1 MSEEIERTPLRFA
14 AHVLVRTKD
23 HSPAILRLR
32 ESRIFQI
39 FMLCHTPP
47 KIKFIAHH
55 RRFAREVMDMPHQTH
70 NFSRAA
76 SRLAIEIG
84 SAPSVGVLMEKVSIL
99 FTTSKTY
106 TETQLGDDINARIG
120 RSLASGIS
128 PLSTSQ
134 LIENLRQIVK
144 TTQGVSAYK

>member
-1 MSEEIERTPLRFA
+1 
-14 AHVLVRTKD
+14 
-23 HSPAILRLR
+23 
-32 ESRIFQI
+32 
-39 FMLCHTPP
+39 
-47 KIKFIAHH
+47 
-55 RRFAREVMDMPHQTH
+55 MDMPHQTH